1 MDKIRLLE
9 LAGVKVPETG
19 HHTNIEKDTLNNKN
33 FRKVLFTAKNTQLVV
48 MSLKPGED
56 IGAEVHDDTT
66 QFLRFEAGEGKV
78 EIGGN
83 EYNVKDGDS
92 VIIPQGSKHNVTNT
106 SDKDDLRLYSLYSP
120 PVHEDGLVQKNKV
133 ED

>member
-1 MDKIRLLE
+1 MDKQRLLE
-9 LAGVKVPETG
+9 LAGVKVPDTG
-19 HHTNIEKDTLNNKN
+19 HHTNIEKDTLDNTN

-56 IGAEVHDDTT
+56 IGIETHDDTT
-66 QFLRFEAGEGKV
+66 QFLRFESGEGKCL
-78 EIGGN
+78 IGGK

-106 SDKDDLRLYSLYSP
+106 SDKDDLKLYSLYSP
-120 PVHEDGLVQKNKV
+120 PVHKDGLIEKDKN
-133 ED
+133 